1 MDIYGIIFWLL
12 GGIVLG
18 VETWLVWDIAHWI
31 VEDIT
36 K

>member
-1 MDIYGIIFWLL
+1 MDVYGILFWVL

-18 VETWLVWDIAHWI
+18 VETWLVWDIAHWGRDT
-31 VEDIT
+31 ET